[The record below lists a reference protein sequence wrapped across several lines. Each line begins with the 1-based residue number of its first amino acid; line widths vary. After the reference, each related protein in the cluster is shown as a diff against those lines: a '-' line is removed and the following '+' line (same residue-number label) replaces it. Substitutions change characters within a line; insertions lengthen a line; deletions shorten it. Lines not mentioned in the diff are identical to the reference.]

1 MKSDAMQLLLK
12 KESQHMDQ
20 LHDIIQQTIK
30 EEELIMDNLLHPIQ
44 EKRSIVDIVA
54 DGITAFSGSMPFLF
68 INAWFFIIWIWL
80 NTLPLGFAP
89 FDSYPFGFLTMVVS
103 LEAIFLSCFVLI
115 SQNRESQKDRA
126 RSENDYLINA
136 KAELEIRGLHQKL
149 DDVVEEQFKTLY
161 QTQEAQYKLLKQ
173 IEKKL
178 TEK

>member
-68 INAWFFIIWIWL
+68 INA
-80 NTLPLGFAP
+80 
-89 FDSYPFGFLTMVVS
+89 
-103 LEAIFLSCFVLI
+103 
-115 SQNRESQKDRA
+115 
-126 RSENDYLINA
+126 
-136 KAELEIRGLHQKL
+136 
-149 DDVVEEQFKTLY
+149 
-161 QTQEAQYKLLKQ
+161 
-173 IEKKL
+173 
-178 TEK
+178 